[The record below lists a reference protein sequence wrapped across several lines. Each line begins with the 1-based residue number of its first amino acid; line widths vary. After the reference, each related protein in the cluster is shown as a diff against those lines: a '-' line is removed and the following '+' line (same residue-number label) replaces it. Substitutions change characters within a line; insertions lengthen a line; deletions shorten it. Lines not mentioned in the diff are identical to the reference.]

1 MSKNG
6 SVTHWI
12 EEIKKGN
19 RTAAQELWERYFAQ
33 LVRHAR
39 VRLKTSSRRVTDEED
54 LALSVLDRFVRAA
67 EDGRYPSL
75 SDRSG
80 LWRLLVKMTARKLID
95 RHRYENRQ
103 RRSAE
108 RVTYQVDGLAHGTTS
123 PEFAVIMADEVQR
136 LIDCLQEEKLQ
147 QLAIGKLEGY
157 TNEEMADQLD
167 CSVRTVERM
176 MARIRKSYSLL
187 FDNDQDMK
195 SNPDSPKGDL

>member
-33 LVRHAR
+33 LVRHTR
-39 VRLKTSSRRVTDEED
+39 VRLKKSSRRVTDEED

-75 SDRSG
+75 ADRSG

-108 RVTYQVDGLAHGTTS
+108 RVTYQVDGLVHGTPS

-136 LIDCLQEEKLQ
+136 LLDCLDEEKLQ
-147 QLAIGKLEGY
+147 HLAIGKLEGY
-157 TNEEMADQLD
+157 TNEEMAEQLD

-176 MARIRKSYSLL
+176 MARIRHSYSVL
-187 FDNDQDMK
+187 FDEDKKTD
-195 SNPDSPKGDL
+195 SNF